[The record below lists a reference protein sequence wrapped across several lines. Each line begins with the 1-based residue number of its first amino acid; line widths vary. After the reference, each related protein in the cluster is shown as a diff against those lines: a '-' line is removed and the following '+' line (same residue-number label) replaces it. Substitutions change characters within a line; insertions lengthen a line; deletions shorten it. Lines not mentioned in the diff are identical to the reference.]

1 MQGVKRTAQVM
12 QNTVLLAVML
22 LGLSAS
28 TVYAQQTGFAMPA
41 GNSST
46 SNLLDH
52 GAKSAAK
59 TVAVINGVASPT
71 TLAIANTGKVD
82 TPAKPGLAK
91 SAPITKPEWSELNPA
106 QQAALKPLGANWAGL
121 SEAHKRKWISLA
133 QNYPKMPAADQGKLQ
148 ARMTEW
154 AALSPKQ
161 REQARLNFAQTQELT
176 KALSPEERRAKWQAY
191 QALSPEEKQ
200 KLAATAPPKPV
211 GAAVAAKPVSQQKM
225 ASTPIGQDANPNAP
239 RITVPP
245 HLVGQNSLMPLQ
257 SNPKP

>member
-1 MQGVKRTAQVM
+1 M
-12 QNTVLLAVML
+12 QNTALLALVLLGA
-22 LGLSAS
+22 SAF
-28 TVYAQQTGFAMPA
+28 TAHAQQASLALPA
-41 GNSST
+41 GNSPNST
-46 SNLLDH
+46 LPDH
-52 GAKSAAK
+52 GAKSPAKSVPVLNAA
-59 TVAVINGVASPT
+59 ANSMARPA
-71 TLAIANTGKVD
+71 TLAIANTGKPEAAAKTALA
-82 TPAKPGLAK
+82 TP
-91 SAPITKPEWSELNPA
+91 APITKPEWSELTPA

-161 REQARLNFAQTQELT
+161 REQARLNFAQAQELT

-239 RITVPP
+239 RIAVPP

-257 SNPKP
+257 SSPKP